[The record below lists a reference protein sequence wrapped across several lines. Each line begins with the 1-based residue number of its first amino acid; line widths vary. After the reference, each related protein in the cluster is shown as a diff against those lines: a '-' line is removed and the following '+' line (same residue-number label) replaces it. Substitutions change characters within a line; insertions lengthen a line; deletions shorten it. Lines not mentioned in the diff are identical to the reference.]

1 MIMADVF
8 AVFGTLLAV
17 AIALPALLLTWQL
30 LHPNLTTRAEMRVGQ
45 TPWLCFFAG
54 IGFLVLAAI
63 PLIILFNLPW
73 SGFQVMGFIGIF
85 VLMALASLGAAGMA
99 ALLGKRMQG
108 LGLSASAVGA
118 TLRGA
123 IAMELA
129 AAFPI
134 IGWFIF
140 IPITFTVVFGAAL
153 FALVGWVPKPKA
165 RPASVQTPTQ
175 EIVAS
180 A

>member
-8 AVFGTLLAV
+8 AVFGTLLAI
-17 AIALPALLLTWQL
+17 AIALPALLLTWRL
-30 LHPNLTTRAEMRVGQ
+30 LLPGITNRAETRVGQ
-45 TPWLCFFAG
+45 TPWLCFF
-54 IGFLVLAAI
+54 IGVTFLVAAAI
-63 PLIILFNLPW
+63 PLIVLFNLPW
-73 SGFQVMGFIGIF
+73 GGFQVMGFIGIF
-85 VLMALASLGAAGMA
+85 VLMAVASLGAAGLA
-99 ALLGKRMQG
+99 GLLGQRMQG

-123 IAMELA
+123 VAMELA

-140 IPITFTVVFGAAL
+140 IPLTFVVVFGAAL
-153 FALVGWVPKPKA
+153 FALVGWVPRPKP

>member
-8 AVFGTLLAV
+8 AVFGTLLAI
-17 AIALPALLLTWQL
+17 AIALPALLLTWRL
-30 LHPNLTTRAEMRVGQ
+30 LLPSITTRAETRVGQ
-45 TPWLCFFAG
+45 TPWLCFFTGAA
-54 IGFLVLAAI
+54 FLLLAAI
-63 PLIILFNLPW
+63 TLIVLFNLPW

-99 ALLGKRMQG
+99 GLLGQRMKG

-123 IAMELA
+123 VAMELA
-129 AAFPI
+129 AAFPV

-140 IPITFTVVFGAAL
+140 IPVTSIVVFGAAL
-153 FALVGWVPKPKA
+153 FALVGWVPKPKT